1 VLTAALDHL
10 ARLAN
15 GKGVAI
21 MLTNTIT
28 TAATL
33 RNRSESPFMLPTRPA
48 SWQLPLTNT
57 ENAFGFAQGTST
69 HDATFMVIKPAPM
82 GRGDVQAAKQDRP
95 PPGVLR

>member
-1 VLTAALDHL
+1 MV
-10 ARLAN
+10 
-15 GKGVAI
+15 
-21 MLTNTIT
+21 TNTIP

-33 RNRSESPFMLPTRPA
+33 RTRSESPFVLPTGPA
-48 SWQLPLTNT
+48 SWQLRPSNS
-57 ENAFGFAQGTST
+57 ESVRGYAQGTST